1 MAIATGKCGTCT
13 WTIAD
18 NGAMTIGAGTLHA
31 PWIPGIMS
39 CGWPWGDHV
48 KDIKSCT
55 IASGVVVGKQN
66 AFMGDYMD
74 TSSTAYMFYGC
85 SEMTSLIFQG
95 TFNTSDVSDM
105 SAMFYGCSSLTSLD
119 LSAFDTR
126 KVTDMGIMFSGCS
139 LLTSVTFGALFDT
152 SALTDNVSGLS
163 FVGYG
168 FPSVTGQS
176 NNIIVT
182 SDRDF
187 RALTKEQHQGTWV
200 RSASGVRFLA
210 TAVRSDGKQADEDGE
225 DVMISVT
232 WLTGASTTERT
243 IRVYKKV
250 ATDSGYP
257 STPDATE
264 TLTGNSGNNTVT
276 IDAIGDEAFDFKVEF
291 YDGTNT
297 YIAFP
302 SVASNVRLV
311 AIDDKGCVEIGSN
324 MEYAAWCNQRD
335 VAAIRRVKK
344 VMDAYMYPILDA
356 LTQLGDWAMATYGEH
371 LWFSYMSNEN
381 YESETNTQGGYI
393 RFGSNGSIAPSGK
406 YMSGSNALF
415 VTATVLADNKSLAKT
430 STSLFTFS
438 IAKSGYTPI
447 AIRGFD
453 LDNASSSGAN
463 VAYCSVLAAK
473 IKDAS
478 TAEFQ
483 VRNNHSAAAKI
494 KLVLYV
500 TYIATAAL

>member
-1 MAIATGKCGTCT
+1 MAIAIGTCGTCA
-13 WTIAD
+13 WTISDA
-18 NGAMTIGAGTLHA
+18 GVLSIGAGTLHA
-31 PWIPGIMS
+31 PWLPGIMS
-39 CGWPWGDHV
+39 CGWPWGGHV
-48 KDIKSCT
+48 KEIKSCT

-66 AFMGDYMD
+66 ALMGGYLN

-85 SEMTSLIFQG
+85 SEMKSLIFQG
-95 TFNTSDVSDM
+95 TFNTEDVSDM
-105 SAMFYGCSSLTSLD
+105 SAMFYGCASLTSLD

-126 KVTDMGIMFSGCS
+126 KVTDMSILFSGCS
-139 LLTSVTFGALFDT
+139 LLASVTFGALFDT

-163 FVGYG
+163 FVGYD

-176 NNIIVT
+176 NKIIVT

-200 RSASGVRFLA
+200 RSASGVRFLV
-210 TAVRSDGKQADEDGE
+210 TAVRSDEGQADEDGE

-232 WLTGASTTERT
+232 WLTGVSTTERT
-243 IRVYKKV
+243 IRVYKKA
-250 ATDSGYP
+250 ATDSVYP

-276 IDAIGDEAFDFKVEF
+276 IEAIGDEAFDFKVEF

-302 SVASNVRLV
+302 SVSSNVRLV
-311 AIDDKGCVEIGSN
+311 AIDERGGIEVGSI
-324 MEYAAWCNQRD
+324 MENCAWYKQRD
-335 VAAIRRVKK
+335 YAVIKRIKK
-344 VMDAYMYPILDA
+344 ILDTNMYPILDA

-415 VTATVLADNKSLAKT
+415 VTATVSADNKSIAKT
-430 STSLFTFS
+430 STSELTFS

-453 LDNASSSGAN
+453 IDNASSSGAN
-463 VAYCSVLAAK
+463 VVSCVVLAAK

-478 TAEFQ
+478 TALFQ
-483 VRNNHSAAAKI
+483 IRNNASSAAKI
-494 KLVLYV
+494 KLILYV